1 MNHQITLEVA
11 EKMIHAARSKAEEL
25 KILED
30 IAVVDA
36 SGNLKAFVRMDGAWL
51 GSIDIAVRKARTAR
65 YFDMETAEIGK
76 MSQPGQPLYGVEH
89 SNGGLIT
96 FGGGIPIKDVDG
108 TVIGAIGVSG
118 EQRRIRRLVIDP
130 SSRPSGSAD
139 PPRTR
144 ESSQGCDASSGR
156 SERK

>member
-1 MNHQITLEVA
+1 MNHEITLEVA
-11 EKMIHAARSKAEEL
+11 EKMIRAAKSKAEEL

-51 GSIDIAVRKARTAR
+51 GSIDIAIRKARTAR
-65 YFDMETAEIGK
+65 YFDMETGEIGK

-96 FGGGIPIKDVDG
+96 FGGGIPVKDADG
-108 TVIGAIGVSG
+108 MVIGAVVVSG
-118 EQRRIRRLVIDP
+118 STVDNDVKVANAAVE
-130 SSRPSGSAD
+130 
-139 PPRTR
+139 
-144 ESSQGCDASSGR
+144 
-156 SERK
+156 

>member
-51 GSIDIAVRKARTAR
+51 GSIDIAIRKARTAR

-118 EQRRIRRLVIDP
+118 STVDNDVKVANAAVE
-130 SSRPSGSAD
+130 A
-139 PPRTR
+139 
-144 ESSQGCDASSGR
+144 CNGR
-156 SERK
+156 KFATA

>member
-1 MNHQITLEVA
+1 MNHEITLEVA
-11 EKMIHAARSKAEEL
+11 ERMIHAAKSKAEEL

-51 GSIDIAVRKARTAR
+51 RSIDKAIRKARTAR

-76 MSQPGQPLYGVEH
+76 MSQPGQPLFGVEH

-96 FGGGIPIKDVDG
+96 FGGGIPLKDTDG
-108 TVIGAIGVSG
+108 MVIGAVGVSG
-118 EQRRIRRLVIDP
+118 SSVDNDAKVAKAAVEAC
-130 SSRPSGSAD
+130 SSRKSA
-139 PPRTR
+139 T
-144 ESSQGCDASSGR
+144 A
-156 SERK
+156 